1 MKIRK
6 IAPLFTLV
14 LFSGTI
20 LVSTTF
26 GDEGKKAPKSS
37 KAPEAESPI
46 ITDKNV
52 VAIVNGQKITKQD
65 LYDLMVDTY
74 GEDAL
79 DVLIRRTLICQTAKK
94 DGVSVPS
101 SEVEQKLKT
110 LVNGEIDALMR
121 RYGIKE
127 KAELEKE
134 LVKVDSG
141 IAKLE
146 DKLSRKMRKQAEIEL
161 LAEKTL
167 EKTITI
173 SEEDLQ
179 KAYDQEY
186 GEKIEASQ
194 VVYKTRREAEDSLK
208 KLKSGA
214 DFAAVAKSDSIDR
227 VSAARGGKMLPF
239 SSKEGIG
246 SQVAH
251 LKVGDI
257 SDILKTEHGFHILK
271 ITGKTA
277 ASNKTL
283 KSVRSELEKIVRNQR
298 YKERL
303 GSWLVSLIEGASI
316 TKNLVND

>member
-1 MKIRK
+1 MKTRRF
-6 IAPLFTLV
+6 APFFTLV
-14 LFSGTI
+14 LFSGTLLI
-20 LVSTTF
+20 PSTF
-26 GDEGKKAPKSS
+26 GDEGKKAPKAA
-37 KAPEAESPI
+37 KAPEADLPI

-79 DVLIRRTLICQTAKK
+79 DVLIRRTLIYQTAKK
-94 DGVSVPS
+94 DGVSVPA

-127 KAELEKE
+127 RAELEKE
-134 LVKVDSG
+134 LVKVDSSV
-141 IAKLE
+141 AKLE

-173 SEEDLQ
+173 TEEDLQ
-179 KAYDQEY
+179 KAYEQEY

-227 VSAARGGKMLPF
+227 ASAARGGKMQPF
-239 SSKEGIG
+239 SPKDGIG

-271 ITGKTA
+271 ITGRTA

-283 KSVRSELEKIVRNQR
+283 KSVRGDLEKIVRNQR

-316 TKNLVND
+316 TKNLASE

>member
-1 MKIRK
+1 MKTRI
-6 IAPLFTLV
+6 IAPLFTFV
-14 LFSGTI
+14 LFSGTL
-20 LVSTTF
+20 LVPPTF
-26 GDEGKKAPKSS
+26 GDEGKKAPKTS
-37 KAPEAESPI
+37 KSPEAEPSI

-52 VAIVNGQKITKQD
+52 VAIVNGQKITRQD

-79 DVLIRRTLICQTAKK
+79 DVLIRRILICQTAKK
-94 DGVSVPS
+94 DGVSVPA

-127 KAELEKE
+127 RAELEKE
-134 LVKVDSG
+134 LLKVDSSV
-141 IAKLE
+141 AKLE

-161 LAEKTL
+161 LAERTL

-173 SEEDLQ
+173 TEEDLQ
-179 KAYDQEY
+179 KAYEQEY

-227 VSAARGGKMLPF
+227 ASAARGGKMQPF
-239 SSKEGIG
+239 SPKGDLG

-277 ASNKTL
+277 ASNKPL
-283 KSVRSELEKIVRNQR
+283 KSVRGELEKIVRNQR

-316 TKNLVND
+316 TKNLASE